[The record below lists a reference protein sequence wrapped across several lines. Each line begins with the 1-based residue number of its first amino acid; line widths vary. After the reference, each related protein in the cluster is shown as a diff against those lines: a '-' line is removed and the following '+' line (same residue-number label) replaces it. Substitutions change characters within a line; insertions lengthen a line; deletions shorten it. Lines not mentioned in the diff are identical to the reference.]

1 MAFLTQLRSLSLPST
16 FLPKPPSFNCSF
28 SLSSKTKTKP
38 QLAAQTNNN
47 GGAAVV
53 WFKHDLRIDDH
64 PGIVSAASNYSN
76 VVPIYVFDPRILSR
90 FPDEMVELLLLA
102 VEDLRRSLK
111 EHGSNLMIRSG
122 NVESI
127 LSELVK
133 EIKATVLFAEEEVEY
148 DMRSLVATVDDSL
161 ATDPVLD
168 WNPKIE
174 VWRTSFYDAKSLD
187 DLPAFFGD
195 VKKPQH
201 NDVSLLGIPR
211 FHGCFMELDWGHLP
225 TIDDVCTFMD
235 YHTNKEKEQWNSIKY
250 TSAEAVLRMDH
261 MKLLKSGSPVPGE
274 SRVSQLGS
282 SSQISNETQR
292 KRLKNSVFGT
302 SKGNIVAG
310 GTETVLNALAGYLR
324 YLEGTARD
332 DWQEIHLRLRETE
345 IRTGASFGALFG
357 SALQLGTISRR
368 RVYYEAI
375 RYEKERNAGF
385 LSPFGYSTTTV
396 PAAIDAVCSIEWY
409 WLLSLKSLSR
419 REEPYSKRLWRWN
432 GHLIQYTVVG
442 CEGPAVLL
450 VHGFGAF
457 FEHYRDNLSNIAD
470 GGNRVWALTL
480 LGFGRSEKPN
490 IVYSELMWAELL
502 RDFIVEVVGE
512 QAHLVGNSIGGYFT
526 SIVGGL
532 WPSLVKSIILMNTAG
547 DVFPG
552 YSSLLFFKERQISGA
567 AWLGSRAIL
576 QYLRFSIRSLVKNC
590 YPTRP
595 ERADDWLIKEM
606 LRASYDPGSVEVLE
620 SVFSFNLSIP
630 LNHLLS
636 RLTGKVLIIQGMKDP
651 IADPGSKLAMFRE
664 HCEGIII
671 KELDAGHCPHDE
683 CPDEVNAMICGWIS
697 EIESKIHSES
707 FGSSISSPCT

>member
-1 MAFLTQLRSLSLPST
+1 MASVTLTPLRSL
-16 FLPKPPSFNCSF
+16 FLPPTLLLPTPSAFNRCF
-28 SLSSKTKTKP
+28 SVKTK
-38 QLAAQTNNN
+38 AQITNQSNNN

-53 WFKHDLRIDDH
+53 WFKNDLRIDDH
-64 PGIVSAASNYSN
+64 PGIVSAASNHAN

-90 FPDEMVELLLLA
+90 FPDEMVELLILA

-111 EHGSNLMIRSG
+111 EHGSNLMIRFG
-122 NVESI
+122 NVENI
-127 LSELVK
+127 LWELVK

-148 DMRSLVATVDDSL
+148 DLRSLVATVEDFL
-161 ATDPVLD
+161 AADPVLD
-168 WNPKIE
+168 WRPKIE
-174 VWRTSFYDAKSLD
+174 LWRTSFYDVKNLD

-195 VKKPQH
+195 VKKPQQD
-201 NDVSLLGIPR
+201 DVSLLGIPR
-211 FHGCFMELDWGHLP
+211 LHGCFMELDWGHLP
-225 TIDDVCTFMD
+225 TVDDVGTFMD
-235 YHTNKEKEQWNSIKY
+235 CHANREKEQWYSIKH
-250 TSAEAVLRMDH
+250 TSAEDVLRMDH
-261 MKLLKSGSPVPGE
+261 MKLFKSVSLGMGE
-274 SRVSQLGS
+274 SRVSELGS
-282 SSQISNETQR
+282 SSQFPNETRR
-292 KRLKNSVFGT
+292 KGLKNSVFGT

-310 GTETVLNALAGYLR
+310 GTEVVLNAFAGYLR

-332 DWQEIHLRLRETE
+332 DWQEVHQRLRETE
-345 IRTGASFGALFG
+345 TRTGASFGTLFG
-357 SALQLGTISRR
+357 SALQLGTISSR

-396 PAAIDAVCSIEWY
+396 AAAINAVCSVEWY

-480 LGFGRSEKPN
+480 LGFGQSEKPN

-512 QAHLVGNSIGGYFT
+512 PAHLVGNSIGGYFI

-532 WPSLVKSIILMNTAG
+532 WPSLVKSIVLMNTAG
-547 DVFPG
+547 NVIPG

-567 AWLGSRAIL
+567 AWLGSRALL
-576 QYLRFSIRSLVKNC
+576 QYLRLSTRSLVKNC

-595 ERADDWLIKEM
+595 ERADDCLITEM
-606 LRASYDPGSVEVLE
+606 LRASYDPGSVEVME

-636 RLTGKVLIIQGMKDP
+636 RLKGKVLVLQGMKDP
-651 IADPGSKLAMFRE
+651 ISDSRSKLAMFRE

-683 CPDEVNAMICGWIS
+683 CPEEVNTLIREWIS
-697 EIESKIHSES
+697 AIEGRLHSEIVD
-707 FGSSISSPCT
+707 SSISSACT